1 MDNRHMKVLVVTG
14 RLAEKIV
21 KKSVGDLADVYVCDI
36 DVAAFITPK
45 MLEGLNLS
53 DYDLVL
59 VPGLTKGNNWKKLEE
74 KKGVKIRLGPIHA
87 YDLKYVLKY
96 VESIEFSHE
105 TPACRLIE
113 SKKAEDVIN
122 EVNFLEEDYVF
133 KIRDIPIG
141 GKSRMKV
148 VAEIVDINTDNLTE
162 RIDYYIKSGADIV
175 DLGIPLEFDIETIN
189 KAIKIAVDYSKV
201 PVSIDTFSKKAIE
214 IGVKHGVDM
223 VMSISYKNLNALDVI
238 DDQAVVVVER
248 DVEKLVKLV
257 NIAKNKT
264 EKVIADPI
272 LDAPLS
278 VAKSIVRYV
287 KFREIDKTTPVL
299 FGVGNVTELCDADSI
314 GINALLAFIAEE
326 IGCNLLFTTEAS
338 SKTIGS
344 VKELKIATY
353 MAKASKLR
361 KTPPKDLGL
370 NLLVLKEKV
379 RYDGKELP
387 KDYVRAVE
395 SKEFIRD
402 PLGDFIIYTAKDYIV
417 CKHDKITIIGKN
429 AKEIFDTILRYGL
442 VSRLDHAS
450 YLGRE
455 LKKAEIALKLNKN
468 YIQDR
473 ELNFGYFEK
482 WL

>member
-1 MDNRHMKVLVVTG
+1 
-14 RLAEKIV
+14 
-21 KKSVGDLADVYVCDI
+21 
-36 DVAAFITPK
+36 
-45 MLEGLNLS
+45 
-53 DYDLVL
+53 
-59 VPGLTKGNNWKKLEE
+59 
-74 KKGVKIRLGPIHA
+74 
-87 YDLKYVLKY
+87 
-96 VESIEFSHE
+96 
-105 TPACRLIE
+105 
-113 SKKAEDVIN
+113 
-122 EVNFLEEDYVF
+122 
-133 KIRDIPIG
+133 
-141 GKSRMKV
+141 MKV